1 MPIIN
6 NIFLVF
12 TKFFYIFAKNN
23 VMSKKDSL
31 GDRMKNYYENRAKTY
46 LVRRMP
52 VIIRLDG
59 RSFHTFTRGFVKPF
73 DKRLIKTMQETTLE
87 LCKNIQ
93 GCVFGY
99 TQSDEITLVLV
110 DYNTLDTDAWF
121 DYSVEKMCS
130 VSAAMATLYFNRIFR
145 NKIHEFVNKHHN
157 VLTDVKTYG
166 EELVDSVNKLLKSY
180 NRAVEQG
187 ALFDSRCFN
196 IPISDVC
203 NCILWREKDA
213 ERNSINSLGQSMFS
227 HKDLQNKTTSQ
238 VQDMLM
244 EKYGI
249 NWNNLST
256 VEKRGT
262 AVIKND
268 KGEWF
273 IDDEMP
279 ILTGEGRN
287 YVESRIIFDKE

>member
-1 MPIIN
+1 
-6 NIFLVF
+6 
-12 TKFFYIFAKNN
+12 
-23 VMSKKDSL
+23 MSKKDSL

-145 NKIHEFVNKHHN
+145 RKIHEFTNKHHG

-180 NRAVEQG
+180 NRAIEQG

-196 IPISDVC
+196 IPISEVC

-213 ERNSINSLGQSMFS
+213 ERNSINGLGQSMFS
-227 HKDLQNKTTSQ
+227 HKELQNKNTSQ
-238 VQDMLM
+238 VQDMLF

-249 NWNNLST
+249 NWNNLTT

-262 AVIKND
+262 AVVKDENG
-268 KGEWF
+268 KWT
-273 IDDEMP
+273 IDEEMP
-279 ILTGEGRN
+279 ILTGEGRT
-287 YVESRIIFDKE
+287 YVESRIIFDDKE

>member
-1 MPIIN
+1 
-6 NIFLVF
+6 
-12 TKFFYIFAKNN
+12 
-23 VMSKKDSL
+23 MSKKDSL

>member
-1 MPIIN
+1 
-6 NIFLVF
+6 
-12 TKFFYIFAKNN
+12 
-23 VMSKKDSL
+23 MSKKDSL

-59 RSFHTFTRGFVKPF
+59 KAFHTFTRGFVKPF

-145 NKIHEFVNKHHN
+145 NKIHEFVNKHHS